1 MCVPNMLT
9 SDEEEVQPPSHQGRS
24 HHDRGRSGQSARPR
38 RRTVARAG
46 QTLYQSHGKRSLDL
60 ALGVPALVA
69 ASPLIGLVAL
79 LVRLKLGSPVF
90 FRLPRAGLGG
100 RPFIPLKFRSM
111 IVARDSAGDHLPMN
125 SQEAYA
131 SARSG
136 ERLTGFGAFLRR
148 TALDELP
155 SLWNVVR
162 GEMSLVGPRPLVLE
176 YLDRYTPEQR
186 RRHEVKPGLTGWAQI
201 HGRQALPWEDRF
213 EHDAWYVDHF
223 SLRLDAEILFS
234 TPRVLLSAVGVS
246 EPGYATG
253 TEFMGSTPRATP

>member
-1 MCVPNMLT
+1 MLN
-9 SDEEEVQPPSHQGRS
+9 SAGEQAQPASHHGRY
-24 HHDRGRSGQSARPR
+24 HHDRGRSEPSAGSGRGASAA
-38 RRTVARAG
+38 RTRER
-46 QTLYQSHGKRSLDL
+46 TRETIYQSHGKRSLDL
-60 ALGVPALVA
+60 ALGVPALVV

-79 LVRLKLGSPVF
+79 LVRLKLGSPIF

-100 RPFIPLKFRSM
+100 RPFTPLKFRSM
-111 IVARDSAGDHLPMN
+111 VVARDAAGAQLPLN

-162 GEMSLVGPRPLVLE
+162 GEMSIVGPRPLFIE
-176 YLDRYTPEQR
+176 YLDRYTPEQM

-201 HGRQALPWEDRF
+201 HGRQAVPWEERF
-213 EHDAWYVDHF
+213 ERDAWYVDHL
-223 SLRLDAEILFS
+223 SLRLDAEIMLS
-234 TPRVLLSAVGVS
+234 TPRLLLSAVGVS

-253 TEFMGSTPRATP
+253 TEFMGSGRRTTP